1 MIDWGSFLLNVVVVI
16 ITLVLVYMVNK
27 YNKNNE

>member
-1 MIDWGSFLLNVVVVI
+1 MIDWGSFLLNVVVVVI
-16 ITLVLVYMVNK
+16 ALVLVYMVNK